1 MRIKMARLFPLLRWF
16 KGYSRTKFQADAI
29 GGLTVAMVLIPQ
41 SMAYAQLAGL
51 PPYYGLY
58 AAFLPPMIA
67 SMFGSSYQLAT
78 GPVAVVSLMTNTAL
92 EPLATAG
99 SDMFI
104 AYAILLA
111 LTVGVFQLLL
121 GLFRLGLVVNFLSHP
136 VINGFTNAAAIII
149 ATSQLPK
156 LFGVYVDKGEHHY
169 ETVSRVVL
177 AALDYT
183 HLPTLGMGVLAFG
196 LMLGLQRFK
205 PRLPNVLIAVM
216 VTTLLSFMTRFNND
230 HYAGF
235 QGIEPER
242 VRNMIQEFNY
252 TNARENVMSKRR
264 VELGKRLDEVVKNEG
279 AHAAETLKVANEIA
293 LQNVE
298 IQFVKESQHHL
309 REKLRRIRFRAVEV
323 SDGELKFYPAEEVPP
338 DAKVIGG
345 TWRMK
350 VGYKPIVKE
359 TIMMMG
365 GGAVVGSIPAELPGF
380 KAPTL
385 DIRVILS
392 LLPMTVIIAILGF
405 MEAISIAKAMAAKT
419 QQRLD
424 PNQELIGQGLSNIM
438 GSCFRSYTVSGSF
451 SRSAVNLQA
460 GARTG
465 LSNVISSI
473 VVGITILFLTPL
485 LYHLPQ
491 AVLAAIIM
499 VAVIGLVNVRSF
511 VHTWSVQK
519 YDGAISI
526 ITFVTTLYF
535 APHLDRGLFI
545 GVALSIGLYLQ
556 RNMKPDVYMLAKYVD
571 GSFRD
576 TKTHGLGQ
584 CQHIAVI
591 RFSGPLFFASVSY
604 FEDMILE
611 AISSMR
617 DLRHIL
623 IVGNGINE
631 VDASGE
637 EFLYRMI
644 ENLRGSGYNVS
655 ISGLNESVLATLR
668 RTNLYDMIK
677 EDHFFRSVAQAMESI
692 HEPAHLHSSEKRCPL
707 STYLR

>member
-1 MRIKMARLFPLLRWF
+1 MEMTRLFPLLRWF
-16 KGYSRTKFQADAI
+16 KGYSRAKLLADAV

-58 AAFLPPMIA
+58 AAFIPPMIA

-78 GPVAVVSLMTNTAL
+78 GPVAIVSLMTNTAL

-99 SDMFI
+99 SEMFI
-104 AYAILLA
+104 AYAVLLA
-111 LTVGVFQLLL
+111 LTVGTFQLLL
-121 GLFRLGLVVNFLSHP
+121 GLFRLGAVVNFLSHP
-136 VINGFTNAAAIII
+136 VIHGFTNAAAIII

-169 ETVSRVVL
+169 ETVYRVIL
-177 AALDYT
+177 AAMDYT
-183 HLPTLGMGVLAFG
+183 HFPTLAMGVFAFA
-196 LMLGLQRFK
+196 LMLGLYRFK
-205 PRLPNVLIAVM
+205 PKLPNVLIAV
-216 VTTLLSFMTRFNND
+216 VVSTLLSFFTGFNKD
-230 HYAGF
+230 HSVSIK
-235 QGIEPER
+235 GIESEEI
-242 VRNMIQEFNY
+242 RNMVQEFNY
-252 TNARENVMSKRR
+252 TNAKENVMNKRR
-264 VELGKRLDEVVKNEG
+264 VLLGKELDEVARKEG
-279 AHAAETLKVANEIA
+279 AHAASALQIKHKIA

-298 IQFVKESQHHL
+298 IVFMKENQEEL
-309 REKLRRIRFRAVEV
+309 RERLRRVRFQAVEV
-323 SDGELKFYPAEEVPP
+323 SDGEMKFYRLEEVPP
-338 DAKVIGG
+338 GAKTIGG

-350 VGYKPIVKE
+350 VGRKPIVKE
-359 TIMMMG
+359 EIVMMG
-365 GGAVVGSIPAELPGF
+365 GGAIVGKIPAELPGF
-380 KAPTL
+380 KAPAL
-385 DIRVILS
+385 DMRVILA
-392 LLPMTVIIAILGF
+392 LFPMTVIISILGF

-424 PNQELIGQGLSNIM
+424 PNQELIGQGLSNIL

-460 GARTG
+460 GAKTG
-465 LSNVISSI
+465 LSNVFSSVI
-473 VVGITILFLTPL
+473 VGITILFLTSL

-499 VAVIGLVNVRSF
+499 VAVTGLVNVSGF
-511 VHTWSVQK
+511 KHAWDVHR

-526 ITFVTTLYF
+526 ITFIATLYF

-545 GVALSIGLYLQ
+545 GVALSVGLYLQ
-556 RNMKPDVYMLAKYVD
+556 RNMKPDVYMLAKYMD

-576 TKTHGLGQ
+576 VKTHRLGQ
-584 CQHIAVI
+584 CKHIAVI
-591 RFSGPLFFASVSY
+591 RFSGPLFFADVAY
-604 FEDMILE
+604 FEDIILE

-617 DLRHIL
+617 DLRHVL

-644 ENLRGSGYNVS
+644 ENLRESGYDVS
-655 ISGLNESVLATLR
+655 FSGLNESVLATFR
-668 RTNLYDMIK
+668 RTNLYEMIG
-677 EDHFFRSVAQAMESI
+677 EEHFFRSVAQALETI
-692 HEPAHLHSSEKRCPL
+692 HQPAHIDSSEERCPL
-707 STYLR
+707 SMCRA

>member
-1 MRIKMARLFPLLRWF
+1 MDATRFFPLLGWF
-16 KGYSRTKFQADAI
+16 KGYSKAKLLADAV

-58 AAFLPPMIA
+58 AAFIPPMIA

-104 AYAILLA
+104 AYAVLLA
-111 LTVGVFQLLL
+111 LTVGTFQLLL
-121 GLFRLGLVVNFLSHP
+121 GLFRLGAVVNFLSHP

-169 ETVSRVVL
+169 ETVYRVIL
-177 AALDYT
+177 AAVDYT
-183 HLPTLGMGVLAFG
+183 HLPTLGMGLLVFA
-196 LMLGLQRFK
+196 LMLGLHRFK
-205 PRLPNVLIAVM
+205 PRLPNVLIAV
-216 VTTLLSFMTRFNND
+216 VVSTLLSFFTGFNND
-230 HYAGF
+230 HSVDIR
-235 QGIEPER
+235 GIESEEI
-242 VRNMIQEFNY
+242 RNMIQEFNY
-252 TNARENVMSKRR
+252 SNAKENVMSKRR
-264 VELGKRLDEVVKNEG
+264 VQLGKELHEAVREDG
-279 AHAAETLKVANEIA
+279 AHAGSALQAKHKIA
-293 LQNVE
+293 LQKVE
-298 IQFVKESQHHL
+298 IVFMKEKQEQL
-309 REKLRRIRFRAVEV
+309 REELRQVKFHAVEV
-323 SDGELKFYPAEEVPP
+323 SDVEMRFYPVDEVPP
-338 DAKVIGG
+338 GAKTRGE
-345 TWRMK
+345 TWRIK
-350 VGYKPIVKE
+350 VGYKPIVKND
-359 TIMMMG
+359 ILMMG
-365 GGAVVGSIPAELPGF
+365 GGAIVGRIPAELPGF
-380 KAPTL
+380 KAPAL
-385 DIRVILS
+385 DMRVILS
-392 LLPMTVIIAILGF
+392 LLPMTFIIAILGF

-424 PNQELIGQGLSNIM
+424 PNQELIGQGLSNIL

-460 GARTG
+460 GAKTG
-465 LSNVISSI
+465 LSSVFSSVI
-473 VVGITILFLTPL
+473 VGITILFLTPL

-499 VAVIGLVNVRSF
+499 VAVIGLVNFRGSIHAWR
-511 VHTWSVQK
+511 VHK
-519 YDGAISI
+519 YNGAISI
-526 ITFVTTLYF
+526 ITFITTLYF

-545 GVALSIGLYLQ
+545 GVALSIGLYLH
-556 RNMKPDVYMLAKYVD
+556 RTMKPDVYMLAKYTD

-576 TKTHGLGQ
+576 AKTHGLGQ
-584 CQHIAVI
+584 CKHIAVI
-591 RFSGPLFFASVSY
+591 RFSGPLFFADVAF

-617 DLRHIL
+617 DLRHVL

-644 ENLRGSGYNVS
+644 ENLRESGYDVS
-655 ISGLNESVLATLR
+655 FSGLNEAVLATFR
-668 RTNLYDMIK
+668 RTNLYEMTG
-677 EDHFFRSVAQAMESI
+677 EDHFFSSVAQALVTI
-692 HEPAHLHSSEKRCPL
+692 HEPAHIDSKEGICPL
-707 STYLR
+707 KMSRG

>member
-1 MRIKMARLFPLLRWF
+1 MEITRFLPLLGWF
-16 KGYSRTKFQADAI
+16 KGYSKAKFRADAV

-58 AAFLPPMIA
+58 AAFIPPMIA
-67 SMFGSSYQLAT
+67 SIFGSSYQLAT
-78 GPVAVVSLMTNTAL
+78 GPVAIVSLMTNTAL

-111 LTVGVFQLLL
+111 LTVGTFQFLL
-121 GLFRLGLVVNFLSHP
+121 GLFRLGVVVNFLSHP
-136 VINGFTNAAAIII
+136 VIHGFTNAAAIII

-169 ETVSRVVL
+169 ETVYRVIL

-183 HLPTLGMGVLAFG
+183 HLPTLGMGVLAFA
-196 LMLGLQRFK
+196 LMLGLHRFK
-205 PRLPNVLIAVM
+205 PKLPYVLIAV
-216 VTTLLSFMTRFNND
+216 VVCTLLSFFTGFNND
-230 HYAGF
+230 HAVDI
-235 QGIEPER
+235 QKIESEAI
-242 VRNMIQEFNY
+242 RNMIQEFNY
-252 TNARENVMSKRR
+252 DHARESNMSKRR
-264 VELGKRLDEVVKNEG
+264 VLLGKELDDVARKEG
-279 AHAAETLKVANEIA
+279 AHAASALQVKHKIA

-298 IQFVKESQHHL
+298 IAFMKENQKQL
-309 REKLRRIRFRAVEV
+309 REELRVIRFHAVEG
-323 SDGELKFYPAEEVPP
+323 SEGDMKFYPVDQVPP
-338 DAKVIGG
+338 GAKIRGG
-345 TWRMK
+345 PWRMN
-350 VGYKPIVKE
+350 VGYKPIVKNH
-359 TIMMMG
+359 IVMMG
-365 GGAVVGSIPAELPGF
+365 GGAIVGRIPAELPGF
-380 KAPTL
+380 KTPVL
-385 DIRVILS
+385 DMRVILS
-392 LLPMTVIIAILGF
+392 LLPMTVIISILGF

-438 GSCFRSYTVSGSF
+438 GSFFRSYTVSGSF

-460 GARTG
+460 GAETG
-465 LSNVISSI
+465 LSNVISSF
-473 VVGITILFLTPL
+473 VVGITILFFTPL

-499 VAVIGLVNVRSF
+499 VAVIGLLNFSGF
-511 VHTWSVQK
+511 QHAWQVQK
-519 YDGAISI
+519 YDGAISM
-526 ITFVTTLYF
+526 ITFIATLYF
-535 APHLDRGLFI
+535 APHLDRGLFL
-545 GVALSIGLYLQ
+545 GVVLSIGLYLQ
-556 RNMKPDVYMLAKYVD
+556 RNMKPDVYMLAKYTD

-576 TKTHGLGQ
+576 AKTHGLGQ

-591 RFSGPLFFASVSY
+591 RFSGPLFFADVSY

-617 DLRHIL
+617 DLRHVL

-644 ENLRGSGYNVS
+644 ENLRESGYDVS
-655 ISGLNESVLATLR
+655 FSGLNESVLATFR
-668 RTNLYDMIK
+668 RTNLYEMIG
-677 EDHFFRSVAQAMESI
+677 EEHFFRSVAQALETI
-692 HEPAHLHSSEKRCPL
+692 HEPAHIHSIEKNCPL
-707 STYLR
+707 RMCRA